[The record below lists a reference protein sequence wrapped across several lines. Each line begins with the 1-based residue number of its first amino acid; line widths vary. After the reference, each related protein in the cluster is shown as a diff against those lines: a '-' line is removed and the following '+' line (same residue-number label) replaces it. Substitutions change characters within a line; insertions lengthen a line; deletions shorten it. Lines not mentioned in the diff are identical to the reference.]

1 MVEGQE
7 LGYGPGGAGRGALF
21 SLAQLNAL
29 VDGVHQEEERLLGR
43 LGAQEGEEDTP
54 ERGTGSGGK
63 KEGGE
68 GERERET
75 EKGQKREKCLV

>member
-21 SLAQLNAL
+21 PLAQLTAL
-29 VDGVHQEEERLLGR
+29 VDGVHQEEQRLLGR

-54 ERGTGSGGK
+54 ERGGEEGK
-63 KEGGE
+63 KKGRR
-68 GERERET
+68 ERERE
-75 EKGQKREKCLV
+75 RSYR